1 MRAALRSTSLR
12 ARQTR
17 STAWRGTSDEHAR
30 GSRARDAGGVGGPP
44 PRANGGGGV
53 EAERGEGFGNG
64 SLLGTGL
71 ARWAEHELWAA
82 VLAGATPTTRVG
94 YSLEDLV
101 ESLLA
106 ARGQVSGVTP

>member
-1 MRAALRSTSLR
+1 MSEGRFR
-12 ARQTR
+12 
-17 STAWRGTSDEHAR
+17 
-30 GSRARDAGGVGGPP
+30 GGVSGGK
-44 PRANGGGGV
+44 RWV
-53 EAERGEGFGNG
+53 VDAERGEVFVNG